1 MSQELLKKADMV
13 LADLSSN
20 GGRLNPEQS
29 DRFLKVLIESPTILR
44 DARTVPMNSPEM
56 KINKIGFGSRILR
69 PATENTAL
77 SQGDRSKPETFQIN
91 LQTKEVIAEVRIPY
105 SVLEDNIEKESL
117 ENTILQLIAERAA
130 EDLEELFL
138 LGDTGDSDPYLAM
151 MNGFLKRLTSNTV
164 DAAATANPPGKN
176 SAQTYSNAIKALAPR
191 FRRNLNLLKFY
202 VAPDVQQ
209 DYRQVVANRQT
220 VLGDA
225 VLAGKWNPTVHGVE
239 LDMASL
245 MPSDTGILTNPQNL
259 IVGIQRNF
267 QIESQRLIRERQIVI
282 VLTARIALAIE
293 TEEAAVKISHLV

>member
-77 SQGDRSKPETFQIN
+77 SQGDRSKPETFQITLN
-91 LQTKEVIAEVRIPY
+91 TKEVIAEVRIPY

-130 EDLEELFL
+130 EDLEELFI
-138 LGDTGDSDPYLAM
+138 LGDTGDTDPYLAM
-151 MNGFLKRLTSNTV
+151 LDGFLKRLTSNTV
-164 DAAATANPPGKN
+164 DAANSAPAAAN

-209 DYRQVVANRQT
+209 DYRQVVAGRQT

-245 MPSDTGILTNPQNL
+245 MPSDTGILTNPHNL

-282 VLTARIALAIE
+282 VLTARVALAIE
-293 TEEAAVKISHLV
+293 TEEAAVKINNLV